1 MVPNSRWAVDLSIT
15 VKTFYAPPLIRTAI
29 ICIVILII
37 SNWYYAHCVDT
48 VVHKIVQFLPLPINC
63 LLLSESFQSRIYNV
77 HLHMYLITCSIV
89 VSYQLHFVLFKCS
102 DAGMDH
108 YFTNL
113 CVWNK
118 YITWTDST
126 IYKATL
132 LICWLRILCRQNV
145 QYIGRD
151 TQLRN
156 VHSTKV

>member
-15 VKTFYAPPLIRTAI
+15 VKTFYAPPLILTAI
-29 ICIVILII
+29 IYTVIPII
-37 SNWYYAHCVDT
+37 SNWYYAHCGTQNYSVFAPLN
-48 VVHKIVQFLPLPINC
+48 KLP
-63 LLLSESFQSRIYNV
+63 LSESFQSRIYTFL
-77 HLHMYLITCSIV
+77 LHMYLITCSIV
-89 VSYQLHFVLFKCS
+89 ISYQLHFVFFS
-102 DAGMDH
+102 NVQMQGWTI
-108 YFTNL
+108 TNL

-126 IYKATL
+126 IYKTTL